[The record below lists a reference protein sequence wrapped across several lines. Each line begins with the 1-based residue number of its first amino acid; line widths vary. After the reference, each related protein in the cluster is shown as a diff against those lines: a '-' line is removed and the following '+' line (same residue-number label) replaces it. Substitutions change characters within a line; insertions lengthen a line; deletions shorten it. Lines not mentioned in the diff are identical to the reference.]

1 MSPVAWPRPAGFRLV
16 IAALSLYPIGAT
28 NAEGIVPQVPAGHAS
43 STDERLK
50 VGVVTDADLIAEDQT
65 SAVGPCP
72 GSGSC
77 CGATGLPGC
86 NNNACC
92 SLVCNLDSNCCDIG
106 WDAECAG
113 FARAFCGD
121 LCDVCPTTGDCC
133 ASHANGGCDD
143 ATCCDLVCT
152 QNASCCEAVWSQTCV
167 VLAGQLCNQCK
178 PASECPRSGGCCV
191 GPHTPGCEREGCCEI
206 VCALDSFCCR
216 GEWDS
221 VCARKARDNCPN
233 VCECESFGEFDDA
246 PPVDLRD
253 VAGYFN
259 CFTGSSGTTS
269 GDACACS
276 DYDGD
281 GDSDLF
287 DYAVFAPL
295 LMPG

>member
-1 MSPVAWPRPAGFRLV
+1 MPPFELVKSTVLPLVMVFFVPHAVA
-16 IAALSLYPIGAT
+16 AT
-28 NAEGIVPQVPAGHAS
+28 NAVGIVPVVPAGHIS
-43 STDERLK
+43 STNDNFEEAK
-50 VGVVTDADLIAEDQT
+50 VTGSVLETEDRF
-65 SAVGPCP
+65 SAVGLCP
-72 GSGSC
+72 GAGSC

-86 NNNACC
+86 NNSACC
-92 SLVCNLDSNCCDIG
+92 NMVCNLDSNCCDIG
-106 WDAECAG
+106 WDAGCAEL
-113 FARAFCGD
+113 ARAFCGD

-133 ASHANGGCDD
+133 ASHPNGGCED
-143 ATCCDLVCT
+143 ALCCDLVCT
-152 QNASCCEAVWSQTCV
+152 QNASCCEAVWSQTCA
-167 VLAGQLCNQCK
+167 VLAGQLCDQCE
-178 PASECPRSGGCCV
+178 PVSECPRSGGCCV

-233 VCECESFGEFDDA
+233 VCDCESFGEFDNT

-253 VAGYFN
+253 VAGLFN
-259 CFTGSSGTTS
+259 CFTGSGGDTS
-269 GDACACS
+269 GETCACS

-287 DYAVFAPL
+287 DYAVFVPL